1 MFRTSST
8 ADIMC
13 LSLVNSDS
21 NNRESSLGK
30 VYLTAT
36 ASGPP
41 ELVSLGEN
49 SEISSNSSYGSLAA
63 LAAEECTLST
73 AAAVADGAAN
83 MVVGK
88 RRKTSRDDSP
98 KSSVFDVATLVDAI
112 HREVEGPEEIVSAP
126 TSSSRST
133 IFSSSPLN
141 ADDRGDDS
149 DDYNFA
155 FVDIS
160 EAAPPASGELGF
172 PCLDG
177 LSKKAPKDS
186 SLPTLTRRPS
196 GGALGKRSR
205 GLVRS
210 QTVAIDLCLLGGGGD

>member
-13 LSLVNSDS
+13 LSLANSDS

-49 SEISSNSSYGSLAA
+49 SELSSNSSYGSLAA
-63 LAAEECTLST
+63 LAAEECTLSTT

-133 IFSSSPLN
+133 IFSSPLT
-141 ADDRGDDS
+141 ADDRGDEES

-160 EAAPPASGELGF
+160 EAAPAREELGF

-210 QTVAIDLCLLGGGGD
+210 QTVAIDLCLLGGGED